1 MAPTGSFSTH
11 RDLLR
16 AAAGGLLALTFF
28 ESATSAP
35 PIVSISLALL
45 SICIN
50 GFPIVWNAVKGLIKK
65 EVNVDEL
72 VSIAIISSI
81 STGEFL
87 TGATVSFVMVIGSLI
102 EQATSQS
109 ARRAIHALIKLSPK
123 NATVLEQGAELVKPI
138 EKIRVG
144 DILLVKPGDRIPV
157 DGVIVGGTSAVDE
170 SSITGEPM
178 PSEKT
183 VGDAVFS
190 GTLSQNGVIKI
201 KATKVGEDSTLGKV
215 IRMVTEAEAH
225 KPVSV
230 RVIDKFAGWFTP
242 AILCAAGITWAVT
255 GQFSRA
261 VAVLIVGC
269 PCALILAAPTAVVA
283 TIGRAARSGILIK
296 GGQFIEKISSATMI
310 CFDKTGTLTEGDPRV
325 DDVITEGEL
334 NREYVLKLAA
344 GVEQNSTHPLA
355 RAVLKAAAYAKIT
368 VQAAEN
374 MLTEIGSGIRGMIDG
389 NVVEVGSAP
398 AGSCSGPACRP
409 KASLNLIKERGAT
422 PIVVYENRQPIGIIS
437 VADHIRPQ
445 ARETIQ
451 ALKRMNIKRIGIL
464 SGDHEK
470 SVRLVGEAVGCT
482 DIWNDLKPQDK
493 LKIIEQL
500 QEAGSRILYIGDGI
514 NDAPALA
521 AADVGIAMGAKEPRR
536 RWRRRMSP

>member
-1 MAPTGSFSTH
+1 MLAGSITLTLDPLKFQRKMRNEWWGVSFCYKCRVAGFKKFYIQVSNMIGRFSSLGSYRELLNK
-11 RDLLR
+11 RDFLR
-16 AAAGGLLALTFF
+16 AAAGGLLTLASFIF
-28 ESATSAP
+28 ESAMSAP
-35 PIVSISLALL
+35 PIVSIALALL

-87 TGATVSFVMVIGSLI
+87 TAATVSFVMVIGSLI

-109 ARRAIHALIKLSPK
+109 ARKAIHALIKLSPK
-123 NATVLEQGAELVKPI
+123 NATVLDQGAELVKPI

-157 DGVIVGGTSAVDE
+157 DGVIAGGTSAVDE
-170 SSITGEPM
+170 SSITGEAM

-183 VGDAVFS
+183 IGDAVFS

-215 IRMVTEAEAH
+215 IRMVTGAEAH

-344 GVEQNSTHPLA
+344 GVEQHSTHPLA

-368 VQAAEN
+368 VRAAEN
-374 MLTEIGSGIRGMIDG
+374 MLTEIGSGIKGLIDG
-389 NVVEVGSAP
+389 NVIEVGSAYLQGAAVALP
-398 AGSCSGPACRP
+398 VGL
-409 KASLNLIKERGAT
+409 KASLSLIKERGAT

-470 SVRLVGEAVGCT
+470 SVRLVGDAVG
-482 DIWNDLKPQDK
+482 
-493 LKIIEQL
+493 
-500 QEAGSRILYIGDGI
+500 
-514 NDAPALA
+514 
-521 AADVGIAMGAKEPRR
+521 
-536 RWRRRMSP
+536 